1 MRMSSVDESATL
13 GDSPLHRAGPI
24 PKLVAFA
31 AVLAAVVTSTNVLVV
46 VAVAVVLLA
55 AIPLARLPWRT
66 VLTLAAYPAFFALL
80 FAWAAAPD
88 VLSGAL
94 IVAKA
99 LCAALAAVLLMFT
112 TPYPQVFAPLQR
124 VLPQIVGDALLMTYR
139 SFFILLGG
147 FERLLLA
154 SRLRAG
160 VTAGQPVRA
169 AEAATR
175 ALGGLVLQT
184 IDLSQ
189 RTWDVMRLRG
199 YERGLVVEIPHGRSP
214 GVDAAI
220 VSVAGALLA
229 VSVGWRVFWPVLNP
243 VSWAPVVA
251 ALAVLAVVLVVTA
264 VRPGP
269 SASAPGSAS

>member
-13 GDSPLHRAGPI
+13 GDSVLHTAGPI
-24 PKLVAFA
+24 AKLVAFT
-31 AVLAAVVTSTNVLVV
+31 AVLAAIVTSTNVLVV
-46 VAVAVVLLA
+46 ATVAIVLLA
-55 AIPLARLPWRT
+55 AIPVARLPWRT

-99 LCAALAAVLLMFT
+99 LGSALAAVLLMFT

-139 SFFILLGG
+139 SFFVLLGG
-147 FERLLLA
+147 FQRLLLA

-199 YERGLVVEIPHGRSP
+199 YERGLVVEIPRGRSRR
-214 GVDAAI
+214 VDAAI
-220 VSVAGALLA
+220 VSVAVAMLA
-229 VSVGWRVFWPVLNP
+229 VSVAWRVFWPILNP
-243 VSWAPVVA
+243 FSWAPVGV
-251 ALAVLAVVLVVTA
+251 ALATFAVVLIVTDIQQ
-264 VRPGP
+264 RP
-269 SASAPGSAS
+269 SVSAPGSAS